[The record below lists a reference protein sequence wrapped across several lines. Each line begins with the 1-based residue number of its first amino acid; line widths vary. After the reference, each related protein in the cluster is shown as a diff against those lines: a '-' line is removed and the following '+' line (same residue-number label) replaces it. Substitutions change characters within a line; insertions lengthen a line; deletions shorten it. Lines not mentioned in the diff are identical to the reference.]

1 MNNAKGLTEAVFVV
15 KRKEGHAKR
24 NYQGHKREQ
33 RQKRVDVVKS
43 PLYSS
48 QSVHF

>member
-1 MNNAKGLTEAVFVV
+1 MNNAKGLTEAVFIV
-15 KRKEGHAKR
+15 KRKEGHVKT

-33 RQKRVDVVKS
+33 RQKRVDVFRS
-43 PLYSS
+43 RLYSN